1 MLLFPLRVLNLML
14 FSITLI
20 ILSLLRIFL
29 KTDSKFSSVVKRSIH
44 QRSVLCIL
52 VFQLFAFV
60 IYRFR
65 I

>member
-1 MLLFPLRVLNLML
+1 MANRVYSNA
-14 FSITLI
+14 FFHYTHNFEFVKN
-20 ILSLLRIFL
+20 ILEDG
-29 KTDSKFSSVVKRSIH
+29 DSKFSSVVKRSIH